1 MTIRTCAIATLVAWV
16 SVFGG
21 FATTAAA
28 DETCQSP
35 YLPKITGQEDFV
47 YVWTLGIEGIGDG
60 SDKFVT
66 VGANPDRPDYGKVVA
81 SVSVGGRHEAH
92 HGGFTDDRKHF
103 WAGGL
108 DDSMINVFD
117 VATDPAE
124 PKLINTIDDFVEKTG
139 GVVGPHT
146 FYALPGRMLINGDV
160 VGEGVG
166 GDALGPPFVP
176 LAWLANNLNERGTML
191 RMGDIV
197 LTGSIVTTKWLQP
210 GDHIV
215 TEVDGLGRAS
225 LTVT

>member
-1 MTIRTCAIATLVAWV
+1 MTIRTYAIATLAVC
-16 SVFGG
+16 SFVFGG

-108 DDSMINVFD
+108 DDSMIYVFD
-117 VATDPAE
+117 VA
-124 PKLINTIDDFVEKTG
+124 
-139 GVVGPHT
+139 
-146 FYALPGRMLINGDV
+146 
-160 VGEGVG
+160 
-166 GDALGPPFVP
+166 
-176 LAWLANNLNERGTML
+176 
-191 RMGDIV
+191 
-197 LTGSIVTTKWLQP
+197 
-210 GDHIV
+210 
-215 TEVDGLGRAS
+215 
-225 LTVT
+225 